1 MLNKDIITISL
12 TDLEQ
17 LLKDGMSPDNGTEP
31 FKNSPLCFACMY
43 NRTDIALL
51 LINAGADV
59 NFPGFHGRTPLFYAA
74 DKGNIEL
81 AEALYK
87 KGADVNYIN
96 KDGKNILMDIA
107 IHKPGAE
114 MVKWLI
120 SNGCDINHHYTKY
133 TGDAA
138 RIFESRADY
147 NKHRS
152 ILKTAVYCDAVEMVK
167 VLIEHGAD
175 GAENG
180 WHKDAFMLSLEGYT
194 DEIALWLLSNH
205 TLKYP
210 DHEWLPDA
218 YTKALTYRKQKVS
231 EYLLKHQL
239 IRLANEDFYYSD
251 AKRVEKFLEDGFPPD
266 NDTKPGDDS
275 PLCYACMYNKTD
287 VARLL
292 VEAGAD
298 VRFKGSYGRTPIMYA
313 ASKNNTELCKLLLE
327 KGADIN
333 ATNDAGDNILMDIG
347 QTEKLSGDTIR
358 WLISSGIDI
367 NYGSE
372 KRKWTNYRNEL
383 KNWTVL
389 DPAAQSGNPEL
400 VKILIEYGADNARD
414 HWHEDSFVTSLRSSH
429 DEELSLDLLKHYKG
443 SGIPGG
449 IVALNTALEF
459 RKTKTVKRMLQLA
472 TEKEKTEW
480 SNSNGLANSIWSMVY
495 HDNLELCRLLLD
507 EGIDINKTT
516 LNGSPLQTAARYGKT
531 DFVKLFLKYG
541 AKAEEQDFEGN
552 TALIL
557 AAHAGHVE
565 LMKLLLEAGADIHTK
580 NKMGWTALMQAS
592 LFRQPEAM
600 KFLLEQG
607 ADANDKAVKERNIT
621 ALMLACDSGIAK
633 SVNLLLKHG
642 ADPFTKDDIG
652 LTAHKYAEFAMPF
665 KKDILDLLPPLPA
678 SAELTEPLPK
688 VDLKGCPVCK
698 GIGDYEHR
706 KVSGWGEDYR
716 KYFFKVLNLIEEG
729 PEVHE
734 GYKYYTRT
742 SYYQCPRCDS
752 QYKKRESEDMDNF
765 PTQYELEV
773 WRISDSEVK
782 K

>member
-1 MLNKDIITISL
+1 MLNKDIITIGAAE
-12 TDLEQ
+12 LEQ

-59 NFPGFHGRTPLFYAA
+59 NFPGFHVRTPLFYAA

-107 IHKPGAE
+107 FHKPGAE
-114 MVKWLI
+114 IVKWLI
-120 SNGCDINHHYTKY
+120 SHGCDINHHFTKY

-152 ILKTAVYCDAVEMVK
+152 VLKTAVYCDAVEMVK

-175 GAENG
+175 GAKNG
-180 WHKDAFMLSLEGYT
+180 WHKDAFILSLEGYT

-251 AKRVEKFLEDGFPPD
+251 AKRVKKFLEDGFPPD

-275 PLCYACMYNKTD
+275 PLCHACMYNKTD
-287 VARLL
+287 AARLL

-298 VRFKGSYGRTPIMYA
+298 VNFKGSYGRTPIMYA
-313 ASKNNTELCKLLLE
+313 ASKNNIELCEVLLK
-327 KGADIN
+327 KGANIN

-358 WLISSGIDI
+358 WLIKNGIDI
-367 NYGSE
+367 HYENDKS
-372 KRKWTNYRNEL
+372 KWTNYNNER
-383 KNWTVL
+383 KNLSVL
-389 DPAAQSGNPEL
+389 DAAVQRGNTEL
-400 VKILIEYGADNARD
+400 AEILLEFGAGNATD
-414 HWHEDSFVTSLRSSH
+414 GWHEDSFVTSLRNSH

-449 IVALNTALEF
+449 IAALNTALEY
-459 RKTKTVKRMLQLA
+459 RKTKTVKRMLELA
-472 TEKEKTEW
+472 TEKEKAKW
-480 SNSNGLANSIWSMVY
+480 VNSSGLAHSIWSIVY
-495 HDNLELCRLLLD
+495 HDNPELCQLLLD
-507 EGIDINKTT
+507 EGIDINRAS
-516 LNGSPLQTAARYGKT
+516 LDGNPLQTAARYGKT
-531 DFVKLFLKYG
+531 NFVKLFLEHG
-541 AKAEEQDFEGN
+541 TKADEQDYEGN
-552 TALIL
+552 TAFIL
-557 AAHAGHVE
+557 AAHAGHIE
-565 LMKLLLEAGADIHTK
+565 IMKLLLEAGADIHAK

-600 KFLLEQG
+600 KFLLEHG
-607 ADANDKAVKERNIT
+607 ANANDKAASERNIT
-621 ALMLACDSGIAK
+621 ALMLACDSGIAA
-633 SVNLLLKHG
+633 SVKLLLEHG
-642 ADPFTKDDIG
+642 ADPFAKDDIG
-652 LTAHKYAEFAMPF
+652 LTAHQYAEFALPF
-665 KKDILDLLPPLPA
+665 QKEILDLLPPLPA
-678 SAELTEPLPK
+678 VSERSEPLPK
-688 VDLKGCPVCK
+688 VDLKDCPICK

-706 KVSGWGEDYR
+706 RVSGWGEDYR
-716 KYFFKVLNLIEEG
+716 KYFFRVMNLVEEG

-734 GYKYYTRT
+734 DYKYYTRT
-742 SYYQCPRCDS
+742 SYYQCPRCS
-752 QYKKRESEDMDNF
+752 STYKKRESEDMDNF
-765 PTQYELEV
+765 PTLYELEV
-773 WRISDSEVK
+773 WRISDMEEK